1 MLNAKPGLLF
11 GGGLKNTASEV
22 TEVGVSRLEFF
33 VGLVSILEGLGH
45 DDDVVATSEG
55 VGVISNGLH
64 DDFRI
69 MG

>member
-1 MLNAKPGLLF
+1 MLNAEPGLLF
-11 GGGLKNTASEV
+11 GGRFKDTASEV
-22 TEVGVSRLEFF
+22 AEVGVSRLEFF

-69 MG
+69 VG